1 MFSEL
6 VKEKYDWVDL
16 AKIQEEEYLF
26 LEGQQLSQRSRID
39 MLLNILKDT
48 DVGVYDDLE
57 EVLVEWI
64 NDSRGKPQ
72 YTECVSTENKVGF
85 CYVGPTLEDQ
95 RFESDLEEDY
105 DAYLGQVSHI

>member
-26 LEGQQLSQRSRID
+26 LEGQQLSQRRRID

-64 NDSRGKPQ
+64 NDAKSKPQ
-72 YTECVSTENKVGF
+72 YTECFSDENKVGF
-85 CYVGPTLEDQ
+85 RYTGPNLIYDRYELDDED
-95 RFESDLEEDY
+95 DY
-105 DAYLGQVSHI
+105 DPYLGQVSHI

>member
-1 MFSEL
+1 MFSEIE
-6 VKEKYDWVDL
+6 KEQYDWVDL

-26 LEGQQLSQRSRID
+26 LEGQQLSQRRRID

-64 NDSRGKPQ
+64 NDSRRKPDQ
-72 YTECVSTENKVGF
+72 TKCFSTENKVGF
-85 CYVGPTLEDQ
+85 CYTGVML
-95 RFESDLEEDY
+95 
-105 DAYLGQVSHI
+105 